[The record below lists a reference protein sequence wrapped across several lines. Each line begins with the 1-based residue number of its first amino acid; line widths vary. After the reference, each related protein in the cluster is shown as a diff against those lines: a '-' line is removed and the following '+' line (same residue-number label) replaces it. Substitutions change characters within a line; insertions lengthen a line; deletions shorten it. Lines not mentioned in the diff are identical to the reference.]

1 MNFPFY
7 IARRYL
13 FTKSSNNAINII
25 TLFAATGVIVGTAA
39 LFVILS
45 GFSGLRTFN
54 DALLDASDPD
64 IKVSPT
70 KGKSLI
76 YSDSIRNTIKYHPNI
91 EAHSPVI
98 EERVLLKNNEKQQI
112 AYVKGVDS
120 KYAKVVEIDTN
131 VETGAW
137 LDSEFTNTAVI
148 GNGLAFKLSLGIM
161 SFGNPL
167 EIIVPKKGTGFI
179 GPNSTI
185 SIQSHIIGIYSGTEE
200 FQNKYVFVSKE
211 QVQQLLAY
219 EENQFTA
226 IEIRLKPE
234 VNSDD
239 FAENLQKKL
248 GEKYK
253 VQTKAQLNELFY
265 KVINTENIIS
275 YLVFTLIMIIA
286 MFNVIGTLI
295 MMIIDKKKNLQT
307 FLNLGATLKDIR
319 KIFVLQGFLLT
330 LVGMRIGLVIAIL
343 LVLFQQQFEW
353 FMITATIPYPVELQ
367 FYNVLLVSGTIT
379 ILGFLAATLA
389 SSRIS
394 IRFLES

>member
-1 MNFPFY
+1 MNFNFY

-25 TLFAATGVIVGTAA
+25 TLFAATGVVVGTAA

-76 YSDSIRNTIKYHPNI
+76 YSDSIHNTIKYHPNI
-91 EAHSPVI
+91 AAHSPVI

-161 SFGNPL
+161 SFRNPL
-167 EIIVPKKGTGFI
+167 EIIVTKKGTGFI
-179 GPNSTI
+179 GPNSTR
-185 SIQSHIIGIYSGTEE
+185 SIQTQIIGIYSGTEE

-211 QVQQLLAY
+211 QAQQLLAY
-219 EENQFTA
+219 EKNQFTA

-265 KVINTENIIS
+265 KVINTENIVS

-295 MMIIDKKKNLQT
+295 MMIIDNKKNLQT
-307 FLNLGATLKDIR
+307 FLNLGDTLKDIK
-319 KIFVLQGFLLT
+319 KIS
-330 LVGMRIGLVIAIL
+330 
-343 LVLFQQQFEW
+343 
-353 FMITATIPYPVELQ
+353 PK
-367 FYNVLLVSGTIT
+367 VSG
-379 ILGFLAATLA
+379 
-389 SSRIS
+389 
-394 IRFLES
+394 

>member
-76 YSDSIRNTIKYHPNI
+76 YSDSIHNTIKYHPNI
-91 EAHSPVI
+91 AAHSPVI

-120 KYAKVVEIDTN
+120 KYAEVVEIDTN

-137 LDSEFTNTAVI
+137 LDPEFTNTAVI

-167 EIIVPKKGTGFI
+167 EIIVPKNGIGFI
-179 GPNSTI
+179 GPNSTR
-185 SIQSHIIGIYSGTEE
+185 SIQTQIIGI
-200 FQNKYVFVSKE
+200 
-211 QVQQLLAY
+211 
-219 EENQFTA
+219 
-226 IEIRLKPE
+226 
-234 VNSDD
+234 
-239 FAENLQKKL
+239 
-248 GEKYK
+248 
-253 VQTKAQLNELFY
+253 
-265 KVINTENIIS
+265 
-275 YLVFTLIMIIA
+275 
-286 MFNVIGTLI
+286 
-295 MMIIDKKKNLQT
+295 
-307 FLNLGATLKDIR
+307 
-319 KIFVLQGFLLT
+319 
-330 LVGMRIGLVIAIL
+330 
-343 LVLFQQQFEW
+343 
-353 FMITATIPYPVELQ
+353 
-367 FYNVLLVSGTIT
+367 
-379 ILGFLAATLA
+379 
-389 SSRIS
+389 
-394 IRFLES
+394 

>member
-70 KGKSLI
+70 KGKILI

-179 GPNSTI
+179 GPNSTR
-185 SIQSHIIGIYSGTEE
+185 SIQTQIIGIYSGTEE

-330 LVGMRIGLVIAIL
+330 LVGMSIGLVIAIL

>member
-25 TLFAATGVIVGTAA
+25 TLFAATGVVVGTAA

-76 YSDSIRNTIKYHPNI
+76 YSDSICNTIKYHPNV
-91 EAHSPVI
+91 AAYSSVV

-112 AYVKGVDS
+112 AHVKGVDS
-120 KYAKVVEIDTN
+120 KYAEVVEIDTN

-137 LDSEFTNTAVI
+137 LDPEFTNTAVI

-179 GPNSTI
+179 GPNSTR
-185 SIQSHIIGIYSGTEE
+185 SIQTQIIGIYSGTEE

-211 QVQQLLAY
+211 QAQQLLAY
-219 EENQFTA
+219 EKNQFTA
-226 IEIRLKPE
+226 IEIRLNPE

-265 KVINTENIIS
+265 KVINTENIVS

-295 MMIIDKKKNLQT
+295 MMIIDKKKKPTNL
-307 FLNLGATLKDIR
+307 LKSWSYTQR
-319 KIFVLQGFLLT
+319 HQKNFRAPRFSVNPCRNEYRSGNSHS
-330 LVGMRIGLVIAIL
+330 